1 MMKLWIAFTAL
12 LVRLA
17 FWLKSQFH
25 SILWKPQ
32 PEDTDSVLG
41 QVGRSAPL
49 HGEDRLVQG
58 TVVVDALDST
68 SWRSHDALDFG
79 LEAILSAISQDE
91 VLEFD
96 VFYNSPGEIDKPS
109 PKLTNVWKT
118 IVKSVSQDRNLC
130 INISRSSGASQS
142 WVDLSFSRNFV
153 AEEQTS
159 VMLMGEF
166 ANAIRSNRRIQ
177 GVSIESG
184 LCRGPDWTLAT
195 RFRNICSEHSSSDPG
210 EPELARCFPV

>member
-1 MMKLWIAFTAL
+1 MKLWIAFTAL

-17 FWLKSQFH
+17 FWLKSHFH

-79 LEAILSAISQDE
+79 LEAILSAISQYE

-130 INISRSSGASQS
+130 INISQVPEPLNPGSTSASAEISLLRNKLQLCS
-142 WVDLSFSRNFV
+142 WESL
-153 AEEQTS
+153 
-159 VMLMGEF
+159 LMPYAPTEGF
-166 ANAIRSNRRIQ
+166 K
-177 GVSIESG
+177 G
-184 LCRGPDWTLAT
+184 
-195 RFRNICSEHSSSDPG
+195 
-210 EPELARCFPV
+210 